1 MNIRG
6 CLLFL
11 VLTLAAAALPSV
23 ALAKEGDLRIV
34 RVWPEWRDGKSFK
47 RISEYFTGR
56 ENTGGQLIQ
65 RTDPAR
71 RTGYYFLVRLEN
83 PAGPRPVQCQLHLIP
98 QDSPFQRTT
107 VFSVRLQPGANVL
120 NLGLTTSEWSDPQ
133 AQPVAWQL
141 QIIATDD
148 GTVLATEKSYLW
160 DKPAGK

>member
-1 MNIRG
+1 VNIRG

-23 ALAKEGDLRIV
+23 ASAKEGDLRIV

-83 PAGPRPVQCQLHLIP
+83 PAGPRSVQARLRLILP
-98 QDSPFQRTT
+98 DSPAEQTT
-107 VFSVRLQPGANVL
+107 AFTVALRPGANVL
-120 NLGLTTSEWSDPQ
+120 NLGLTTAAWGDPKH
-133 AQPVAWQL
+133 QPVAWLL
-141 QIIATDD
+141 QVVSPDD